1 MKTLSCARMT
11 CRDIVSPTCGDKASK
26 VWRILNVK
34 EATMLLL
41 ILALMKF
48 YFVFFGDTARLFGGI
63 AIAVIVYV
71 FFAIYRIAW
80 IRRMASLSLRFKHS
94 YWSAY
99 SYVTGIDSFQFPGV
113 ALLPLR
119 A

>member
-1 MKTLSCARMT
+1 MLS
-11 CRDIVSPTCGDKASK
+11 V
-26 VWRILNVK
+26 
-34 EATMLLL
+34 
-41 ILALMKF
+41 ILALIKF
-48 YFVFFGDTARLFGGI
+48 YFVFFGDTACLFGGV
-63 AIAVIVYV
+63 AIVVIVYV
-71 FFAIYRIAW
+71 SFAIYRSTW